1 MNRAVIVCID
11 DERTILLSLR
21 DQLTRIVDGEYTI
34 ELAESAE
41 EAIDLF
47 AELMQEQIEVPLLI
61 CDQTMPG
68 MDGVELLSYLHGQYP
83 KTLKILLTG
92 RASLN
97 EVIYAVNHA
106 NLYRYITKPWDE
118 TDLGLTVREALR
130 RHAQEKQL
138 AEQNQILQQIN
149 VELQQEIFDRRQA
162 EAQLAY
168 DALHDGLTGLPNRT
182 QFMKKIELALQVA
195 QTNPTNQ
202 FAILFIDLDR
212 FKRVNDSL
220 GHIVGDQFLIAIAH
234 RLQLCLRPTDL
245 VARLGGDEFT
255 VLIEPVRDPAEATQI
270 AERILETLRT
280 PFSIQGHT
288 LFSGASIGI
297 AFGSAHYQTPVDLLR
312 DADLAMYQAKET
324 GRACYAL
331 FNQQLHIQS
340 LKLLQIES
348 DLRQAISQQE
358 FVLNYQPIVNLH
370 TGNLIG
376 FEALVRW
383 QHPQQGL
390 IPPSDF
396 IPVVEET
403 GLIIALGE
411 WVLQQACH
419 QLKLWHRTFPNYA
432 ALTMSVN
439 LSGKQLRDPSFIERL
454 DRVLAATQL
463 QGCDLRLELT
473 ESMLIEHVEAILKT
487 LNQIRAR
494 DIQLSIDD
502 FGIGYS
508 SLNYLLRFPINT
520 LKIDRTFVD
529 RMTVDTENFEIVR
542 AIATLAH
549 SIKMNV
555 IAEGIET
562 LQQVVQLKGLGCEFG
577 QGYLF
582 SAPMSVQAAEQLLAA
597 EQSQFSASLSKS

>member
-1 MNRAVIVCID
+1 MNRAAIVCID
-11 DERTILLSLR
+11 DEPTILFSLR

-47 AELMQEQIEVPLLI
+47 AELTQEQIEVPLLI
-61 CDQTMPG
+61 CDQTMPS

-92 RASLN
+92 MASLK

-130 RHAQEKQL
+130 RYAQEKQL
-138 AEQNQILQQIN
+138 AEQNQILQQVN
-149 VELQQEIFDRRQA
+149 LELQQEIGDRRQA
-162 EAQLAY
+162 EAQLAF

-182 QFMKKIELALQVA
+182 QLMKKIESALQSA
-195 QTNPTNQ
+195 QSDGGNP
-202 FAILFIDLDR
+202 FAVLFIDLDR

-255 VLIEPVRDPAEATQI
+255 VLIEPVQDPAEATQI

-280 PFSIQGHT
+280 PFHLQGHT

-297 AFGSAHYQTPVDLLR
+297 AFGSADYQTAVDLLR

-358 FVLNYQPIVNLH
+358 FFLNYQPIVNLI
-370 TGNLIG
+370 TGRLLG

-383 QHPQQGL
+383 QHPQHGL

-396 IPVVEET
+396 IPVAEET

-411 WVLQQACH
+411 WVLRQACH
-419 QLKLWHRTFPNYA
+419 QLHTWQQAFPDQA
-432 ALTMSVN
+432 ALTVSVN
-439 LSGKQLRDPSFIERL
+439 LSGQQLRDPGFIGRL
-454 DRVLAATQL
+454 DRVLVETQL
-463 QGCDLRLELT
+463 DGNHVRLELT
-473 ESMLIEHVEAILKT
+473 ESMLIEHVEAILQT
-487 LNQIRAR
+487 LNEIRAR
-494 DIQLSIDD
+494 NIQLSIDD

-549 SIKMNV
+549 SIKMDV

-562 LQQVVQLKGLGCEFG
+562 LQQVAQLKGLGCEFG

-582 SAPMSVQAAEQLLAA
+582 AKPLSVQSAEQLLAA
-597 EQSQFSASLSKS
+597 DQPQFSICFSRE

>member
-1 MNRAVIVCID
+1 MNRAAIVCID
-11 DERTILLSLR
+11 DEPTILFSLR
-21 DQLTRIVDGEYTI
+21 DQLTRILDGEYRI

-47 AELMQEQIEVPLLI
+47 AELTQEQIEVPLLI
-61 CDQTMPG
+61 CDQTMRG

-92 RASLN
+92 MASLQ

-130 RHAQEKQL
+130 RYTQEKQL

-149 VELQQEIFDRRQA
+149 LELQQEISDRRQA
-162 EAQLAY
+162 EAQLAF

-182 QFMKKIELALQVA
+182 QLMKKIELALQSA
-195 QTNPTNQ
+195 QSDGGNP
-202 FAILFIDLDR
+202 FAVLFIDLDR

-255 VLIEPVRDPAEATQI
+255 VLVEPVQDPVEATQI
-270 AERILETLRT
+270 AERILETLRS
-280 PFSIQGHT
+280 PFHLQGHT

-297 AFGSAHYQTPVDLLR
+297 AFGSAHYQTAVDLLR

-358 FVLNYQPIVNLH
+358 FFLNYQPIVNLV
-370 TGNLIG
+370 TGKLLG

-383 QHPQQGL
+383 QHPQHGL

-396 IPVVEET
+396 IPVAEET

-411 WVLQQACH
+411 WVLRQACH
-419 QLKLWHRTFPNYA
+419 QLHTWQQAFPDQA
-432 ALTMSVN
+432 ALTVSVN
-439 LSGKQLRDPSFIERL
+439 LSSQQLRDPGFIGRL
-454 DRVLAATQL
+454 DRVLVETQL
-463 QGCDLRLELT
+463 DGNHLRLELT
-473 ESMLIEHVEAILKT
+473 ESMLIEHVEAILQT
-487 LNQIRAR
+487 LNEIRAR
-494 DIQLSIDD
+494 NIQLSIDD

-549 SIKMNV
+549 SIKMDV

-562 LQQVVQLKGLGCEFG
+562 LQQVAQLKGLGCEFG

-582 SAPMSVQAAEQLLAA
+582 AKPLSVQSVEQLLAA
-597 EQSQFSASLSKS
+597 DHPQFSICLSS